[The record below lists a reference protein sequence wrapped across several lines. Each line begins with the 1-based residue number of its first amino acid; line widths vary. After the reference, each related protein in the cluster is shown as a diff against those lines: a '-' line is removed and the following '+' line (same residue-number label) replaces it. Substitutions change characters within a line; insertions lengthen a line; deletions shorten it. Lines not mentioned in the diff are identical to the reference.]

1 MKDIQIS
8 NPEKTMK
15 DLLELTHLMNEAIHQ
30 GMTFQGVFHKA
41 TIEFINGIYDKAQE
55 AATVH

>member
-1 MKDIQIS
+1 MNTMTIT

-15 DLLELTHLMNEAIHQ
+15 DLFELTDLMNEAIHQ
-30 GMTFQGVFHKA
+30 GMTFQGAFHKSA
-41 TIEFINGIYDKAQE
+41 VEFINNIYDKVQE